1 MSRKLH
7 MSYEELGI
15 KIGSVTVFV
24 DDIQVCKLKNH
35 ESADT
40 DISEDEHTVRVKVG
54 FLPVFKGKVSAGT
67 NNWVL
72 SFSQH
77 GTNAR
82 NASPGKFTLYES
94 KPFYG
99 KNL

>member
-35 ESADT
+35 ESAVT
-40 DISEDEHTVRVKVG
+40 DISKMSI
-54 FLPVFKGKVSAGT
+54 PCA
-67 NNWVL
+67 
-72 SFSQH
+72 
-77 GTNAR
+77 
-82 NASPGKFTLYES
+82 
-94 KPFYG
+94 
-99 KNL
+99 